1 LYQTTIIKAPRDGTE
16 MTFLDNNDDGR
27 GRPLTNN
34 GLDGLVDGR
43 GDQGGSAG
51 LAELQ
56 QQHHD
61 DDGDDTTAPIIP
73 QVCLAVAKDSRYL
86 AHAEDL
92 LGQLLSGWDLS
103 LSVSMQKLLETI
115 LLYSPLLFVSRRRG
129 RQETTQRQTLT
140 TRTPGMA
147 ACGVEFAAAD
157 PTHAGRKLAV
167 TSIGLSALY
176 VMAESLMARE
186 SEGSSTGDQQS
197 LESLKGKSRRAVF
210 DRQRAQMMRQGDTMH
225 RGSSGVASPQPQHGT
240 STNLSVLRERLR
252 SLQRSTLRLFVS
264 SGRTLA
270 ATGPGFGGPHGRAGD
285 EVWDDTLPSTVLWL
299 VRLHSALYLI
309 DGQYPTL
316 LHRFM
321 NLQLR
326 NNRAAQTSRAGAN
339 VLQSEGALGLL
350 LASFSLGVLFKI
362 AAKFLF
368 ERVGSSTAALSL
380 IGNSTIVAAPPVD
393 HTGETARS
401 CMICG
406 TERKHPSC
414 SIHCGHVF
422 CWHCL
427 HGWIQ
432 TRAQACPLCKTRCTA
447 HDVVLLRNYV

>member
-1 LYQTTIIKAPRDGTE
+1 
-16 MTFLDNNDDGR
+16 
-27 GRPLTNN
+27 
-34 GLDGLVDGR
+34 
-43 GDQGGSAG
+43 
-51 LAELQ
+51 
-56 QQHHD
+56 
-61 DDGDDTTAPIIP
+61 
-73 QVCLAVAKDSRYL
+73 
-86 AHAEDL
+86 
-92 LGQLLSGWDLS
+92 
-103 LSVSMQKLLETI
+103 
-115 LLYSPLLFVSRRRG
+115 
-129 RQETTQRQTLT
+129 
-140 TRTPGMA
+140 MA

-167 TSIGLSALY
+167 ASIGLSALY
-176 VMAESLMARE
+176 VVAESLMARE

-197 LESLKGKSRRAVF
+197 LESLKGTSRRAVF
-210 DRQRAQMMRQGDTMH
+210 DRQRAQMRQGDTTMH
-225 RGSSGVASPQPQHGT
+225 RGSSGVEAPPQPQHGT
-240 STNLSVLRERLR
+240 STNSSSVQRERLR
-252 SLQRSTLRLFVS
+252 ALQRSALRLFVGT
-264 SGRTLA
+264 GRTMT

-285 EVWDDTLPSTVLWL
+285 EAWDDTLPSTVLWL
-299 VRLHSALYLI
+299 VRLHSALYFI

-321 NLQLR
+321 NLRLR
-326 NNRAAQTSRAGAN
+326 NNRATQTSSRAGEN
-339 VLQSEGALGLL
+339 VLQSESALGLL

-380 IGNSTIVAAPPVD
+380 IGNSTIVAAPPED
-393 HTGETARS
+393 LTGEAARS

-406 TERKHPSC
+406 TERRHPSC

-432 TRAQACPLCKTRCTA
+432 TRAKACPYCKTRCTA